1 MRFLAPSYLHLAWL
15 ALIPLAL
22 RGDAP
27 GSEILTPMA
36 VVILWGLLSSTL
48 LNMLLVPALFLRF
61 AIPAET
67 GEELDMPMEVT
78 GAEA

>member
-1 MRFLAPSYLHLAWL
+1 
-15 ALIPLAL
+15 
-22 RGDAP
+22 
-27 GSEILTPMA
+27 
-36 VVILWGLLSSTL
+36 
-48 LNMLLVPALFLRF
+48 MLLVPALFLRF